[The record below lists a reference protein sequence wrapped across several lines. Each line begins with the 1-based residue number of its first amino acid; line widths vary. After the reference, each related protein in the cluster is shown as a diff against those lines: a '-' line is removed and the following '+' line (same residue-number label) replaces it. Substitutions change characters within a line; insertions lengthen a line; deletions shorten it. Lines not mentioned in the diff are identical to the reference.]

1 MIGEKFHVKCCRK
14 AKSFLNEMAFTIQ
27 TPFVR
32 LKNDTLVLFTLDN
45 ALPAALLP
53 LAIIWSL
60 LTSLVILQLSD
71 TILLEELSP
80 EPKI

>member
-1 MIGEKFHVKCCRK
+1 M
-14 AKSFLNEMAFTIQ
+14 SFLNEMAFTIQ